1 MWSVCGY
8 LFWFFRPVALP
19 SLSSFSFF
27 KMMKFGWML
36 RLRVTQLIISCVEFW
51 HIIVRK
57 VHGFGHNASVWHS
70 RFGHLYEK
78 IRKLL
83 SHKIPFH
90 LSHDFSTSNCNI
102 CILAKFRKLSFIASN
117 NVSASPFDLI
127 HCDIWGPYKN
137 PTYDG
142 KIFFPFLWSTTVFPF
157 APTYFSI
164 LRWENQT
171 YVVLSYQV
179 ILFLLKRWSF

>member
-1 MWSVCGY
+1 M
-8 LFWFFRPVALP
+8 
-19 SLSSFSFF
+19 
-27 KMMKFGWML
+27 
-36 RLRVTQLIISCVEFW
+36 TQPIICCVEFW

-142 KIFFPFLWSTTVFPF
+142 KRFFLTMVDDCSRFTW
-157 APTYFSI
+157 I
-164 LRWENQT
+164 
-171 YVVLSYQV
+171 VLLQHKYEASNA
-179 ILFLLKRWSF
+179 IKKFF